1 MKQKFKLLSKVSV
14 KILLF
19 KISLHTE
26 LIWKAMIIFNFIT
39 RTGFTRQGRGL

>member
-1 MKQKFKLLSKVSV
+1 MKPKLKLLSKVSV

-26 LIWKAMIIFNFIT
+26 LVWKAMIISNFIT
-39 RTGFTRQGRGL
+39 RTGSTRQGMSL